1 MASIRPNLKSA
12 EEEGL
17 GQLEATLQK
26 VTETQSIK
34 TKFRESAQTG
44 KHGTDLN
51 GSLDMAIEAGAIT
64 REEKD
69 QLLAAEKARLETIQV
84 DAFDPD
90 TDLGLR

>member
-84 DAFDPD
+84 DVFDPD
-90 TDLGLR
+90 TYLGLR